1 MTRKAVGVA
10 EAKMTRRGGRM
21 AALPPPPRPP
31 RVFGYARVSTPD
43 QELRLQLDAL
53 NAAGVAVD
61 DVFFDQGSGAIAS
74 RPGLDALLSEL
85 KPGDTVVAW
94 RLDRLGRSVLN
105 LADLLERLRSRDV
118 TVRSLTD
125 GVDTSTSMGRM
136 LFGLL
141 ASLAEFE
148 RETIRERVNAGM
160 AAARR
165 AGIHLGRKPSLD
177 RAQAHEARKMMSEGR
192 PARVVAGL
200 LKTSERS
207 LYRALRRHAAAS

>member
-1 MTRKAVGVA
+1 MPGKTTTTGATKSG
-10 EAKMTRRGGRM
+10 RRGGRM
-21 AALPPPPRPP
+21 AAPPPPPRPP

-43 QELRLQLDAL
+43 QELRLQVDAL
-53 NAAGVAVD
+53 HATGVQPE
-61 DVFFDQGSGAIAS
+61 DVFYDQGSGATAS
-74 RPGLDALLSEL
+74 RPGLDALLEEL
-85 KPGDTVVAW
+85 RPGDTVVAW

-160 AAARR
+160 ATARR
-165 AGIHLGRKPSLD
+165 AGIHLGRPPSLN
-177 RAQAHEARKMMSEGR
+177 RAQTEEARRMMAEGR
-192 PARVVAGL
+192 PARQVAAL
-200 LKTSERS
+200 LKTVCIR
-207 LYRALRRHAAAS
+207 

>member
-1 MTRKAVGVA
+1 
-10 EAKMTRRGGRM
+10 
-21 AALPPPPRPP
+21 
-31 RVFGYARVSTPD
+31 VFGYARVSTPD
-43 QELRLQLDAL
+43 QELRLQVDAL
-53 NAAGVAVD
+53 HAAGVAPE
-61 DVFFDQGSGAIAS
+61 DVFFDQGSGATAS
-74 RPGLDALLSEL
+74 RPGLDALLAEL
-85 KPGDTVVAW
+85 RPGDTVVAW

-105 LADLLERLRSRDV
+105 LADLLDKLRSQDV

-148 RETIRERVNAGM
+148 RETIKDRVNAGM

-165 AGIHLGRKPSLD
+165 AGIHLGRPPSLN
-177 RAQAHEARKMMSEGR
+177 RAQTEEARRMMAEGK
-192 PARVVAGL
+192 PARQVAAL

-207 LYRALRRHAAAS
+207 LFRAFHRYPSSAAP